1 MQSEPLSERDRFDSW
16 KEIAGYLNRSV
27 RTVRRWEELEALPVH
42 RLQHEKR
49 GSVYAYRLELDAWR
63 DSRKV
68 LGDPGPPE
76 PLTDQTNDALDSPA
90 AGEVP
95 KKPARWIH
103 KSWLIAVAAAALM
116 VTAIAIAARVG
127 GWNRILRQSPEIDS
141 LAVLPLQNLSRDPD
155 QEYFADGMTDE
166 LITDLAKAGALRVIS
181 RTSIMR
187 YKGLRKP
194 LDEIAREL
202 NVAAVVEGT
211 VQRVGE
217 RVRITA
223 QLIQVNPEKHLWA
236 ETYERDLRDV
246 LVLQESVAHDISIQI
261 RIKLTP
267 QEQAGLLKARPI
279 DPEAHEA
286 YLKGM
291 YFWNKRTAPSLETS
305 IGYFNQA
312 LLKDPKYALA
322 YVGLADAYTSMAS
335 YGHIAPRE
343 AFPKSHAAVL
353 KALALDDTLAEA
365 HAAMG
370 YYKKMYE
377 WDELGADRE
386 FRRAI
391 ELSPGYAFSHVG
403 RGEALAILQRYT
415 EAVAELDRA
424 SVLDPTS
431 LLISDQ
437 RGFVLYMARRYDDAI
452 EQIRK
457 TIALEPRFAHAHCW
471 LGKAYLQKGM
481 LPEGLAELQ
490 EAAALPGGDTQLFA
504 PWTGYAYALAG
515 KRAEAYKVVETTK
528 AREADEPYLAFGIAV
543 IYCGLRQKD
552 QALAWLEKACQE
564 RVPLFPDIIEEP
576 AFDFLRSDAHFR
588 DLVRRSALPP

>member
-1 MQSEPLSERDRFDSW
+1 L
-16 KEIAGYLNRSV
+16 
-27 RTVRRWEELEALPVH
+27 
-42 RLQHEKR
+42 
-49 GSVYAYRLELDAWR
+49 
-63 DSRKV
+63 
-68 LGDPGPPE
+68 
-76 PLTDQTNDALDSPA
+76 
-90 AGEVP
+90 
-95 KKPARWIH
+95 
-103 KSWLIAVAAAALM
+103 WLIAVAAAVLIVAAL
-116 VTAIAIAARVG
+116 ALAPRVG
-127 GWNRILRQSPEIDS
+127 GWNRILRRPSEIDS

-181 RTSIMR
+181 RTSIMH

-194 LDEIAREL
+194 LAEIAREL

-223 QLIQVNPEKHLWA
+223 QLIQVKPEKHLWA

-246 LVLQESVAHDISIQI
+246 LLLQESVAHDISIQI

-291 YFWNKRTAPSLETS
+291 YFWNKRTAPSLEKS

-322 YVGLADAYTSMAS
+322 YVGLADAYNSMGS
-335 YGHIAPRE
+335 YGHIAPSE
-343 AFPKSHAAVL
+343 AFPKSHAAAL

-365 HAAMG
+365 HASIG

-377 WDELGADRE
+377 WDEPGADRE

-391 ELSPGYAFSHVG
+391 QLSPGYAFAHVW
-403 RGEALAILQRYT
+403 RGEALAILRRYT
-415 EAVAELDRA
+415 EALAELDRA
-424 SVLDPTS
+424 CALDPTS

-471 LGKAYLQKGM
+471 LGKAYLQKGR

-504 PWTGYAYALAG
+504 PWVGYAYALAG

-528 AREADEPYLAFGIAV
+528 ARDADEPYLALGIAV
-543 IYCGLRQKD
+543 IYSGLRQKD

-564 RVPLFPDIIEEP
+564 RDPMFPVIIEEP